1 MSVHLNKNVR
11 FGLYICYE
19 DSMDG
24 VDEVVD
30 SEIKCNDSD
39 WLQIRK
45 WGGTV
50 DRETIFNLKE

>member
-1 MSVHLNKNVR
+1 
-11 FGLYICYE
+11 
-19 DSMDG
+19 MDG